1 MTICPF
7 SSLTAGEALTRGADA
22 RTNAMPRSR
31 AAPLRATGD
40 AAYSACSRRFQR
52 ARGELLE
59 RTRSHGSRVAP
70 HATLGWRGAMCHG
83 MARTNR
89 RERASTAH
97 LPPAPLAK
105 LFRSMS

>member
-1 MTICPF
+1 MR
-7 SSLTAGEALTRGADA
+7 SGLTT

-59 RTRSHGSRVAP
+59 RTGSHGSRVAP